1 MAEDIIDYIARK
13 EGFKSEPYW
22 DEKQWSIGHGSYA
35 GSRDPNN
42 KPNISVT
49 KDKARSMLVDQLQPF
64 RANVNKFDSKYNWTP
79 NERDALLSFAYNIGS
94 IDQLTANGTRTKAQ
108 IAQKMTEYHNASGSF
123 SQGLFDRRKEEQSRF
138 LGSSVPVEKAI
149 ETDLDAFGGA
159 GKDVTEETKPN
170 TNEQQFIPRARS
182 RTNNYSP
189 NALNNFDS
197 YTYQWTVYMV
207 HPLKAHRDPEELTE
221 SNDTVIISQ
230 QGVDDEVNIQSVVQD
245 LFLSFAKE
253 NRSAAANN
261 FAVTFLEP
269 GGFTMFNRIIFAA
282 QQLSIENHL
291 DACYILK
298 LEFLGWRG
306 DSAATAPSRP
316 FFYTTRLVGLTF
328 DFRDGASTYYG
339 NFVETKEDAFNRLE
353 LYLKN
358 DLNITKCTTFGDFL
372 SRLEKG
378 FNHQLEEQLDKNQH
392 QLERD
397 RYKFTTK
404 AGWAGWKFDQVI
416 PDSLTKT
423 RGISVSGDGELRF
436 ELPKG
441 TALNSAIALALF
453 QTKEFKRVLT
463 AKGDYIKENPDDGEA
478 DPVKLAELTKWVK
491 ISPKVKYYMYDVLAK
506 KYAKEITYSADEI
519 IAPEIVHDPQSFLK
533 LHRSKATQ
541 KDRLKNIFDNGLLK
555 KRFDYNFTGLNTEV
569 LDLDIK
575 IDSGYYAIQALNS
588 GALSH
593 TSDLFTGSSFDGQ
606 KETSATKRQ
615 SLKLR
620 EQRRKLQNDRDRL
633 QKDITKLE
641 KESTDYETEAYGG
654 NRSIPSQQ
662 VKLNEIEEGIKE
674 LDRFIRV
681 ADSAYERAKEKMREG
696 YKPAKRIPSAAQ
708 RYITQSDLYE
718 GLQSSSDNREDLP
731 QKFEYAPIDSLA
743 TAGPEKKHDDIGSS
757 MLGAMEL
764 NLNSISDLQQQ
775 QIFVRGDP
783 YWLGEQNGGAAYET
797 GGLFYFLNTNFP
809 TYPDEDTGLIK
820 SLSTRNQRGQ
830 FTITGLYRVLQVQ
843 GRYQDGQFT
852 MLLKSFRDTN
862 TNTTLLYEDLLKGYV
877 E

>member
-1 MAEDIIDYIARK
+1 MAEDIIDYIARR
-13 EGFKSEPYW
+13 EGFSSQPYW
-22 DEKQWSIGHGSYA
+22 DVKQWSIGHGSYA

-42 KPNISVT
+42 KPNISVSR
-49 KDKARSMLVDQLQPF
+49 DQARSMLLNQLRPY
-64 RANVNKFDSKYNWTP
+64 RANVDKYDTKYNWTP
-79 NERDALLSFAYNIGS
+79 NERDALTSFAYNIGS

-108 IAQKMTEYHNASGSF
+108 IAQKMLEYNKAGGEF
-123 SQGLFDRRKEEQSRF
+123 VQGLYDRRKEEQSRF
-138 LGSSVPVEKAI
+138 LGSGVPTENA
-149 ETDLDAFGGA
+149 EESDLDAFGGA
-159 GKDVTEETKPN
+159 GQDVTGETQPEAD
-170 TNEQQFIPRARS
+170 EQRFRS
-182 RTNNYSP
+182 RGRRKTSNYSP
-189 NALNNFDS
+189 NVLNNFDS
-197 YTYQWTVYMV
+197 YNYQWTIYMV
-207 HPLKAHRDPEELTE
+207 HPLKAHKDPEELTE
-221 SNDTVIISQ
+221 SNESIIISQ

-269 GGFTMFNRIIFAA
+269 GGFTMFNRIIYAA
-282 QQLSIENHL
+282 TQLGIENHL

-306 DSAATAPSRP
+306 DNPATVPSRP

-353 LYLKN
+353 LHLKN
-358 DLNITKCTTFGDFL
+358 DLNITKVTTFGEFL
-372 SRLEKG
+372 GKLEKG
-378 FNHQLEEQLDKNQH
+378 FNEQLEEQLNKNQH

-404 AGWAGWKFDQVI
+404 SGWSGWKFDQVN
-416 PDSLTKT
+416 PDALTKT

-463 AKGDYIKENPDDGEA
+463 AKGDFIKESPDDGEA
-478 DPVKLAELTKWVK
+478 DPIKLAELTKWVK
-491 ISPKVKYYMYDVLAK
+491 ITPEVKYYMYDLLAK
-506 KYAKEITYSADEI
+506 RYAKEITYSADEI
-519 IAPEIVHDPQSFLK
+519 IAPEIIHDPESFLK
-533 LHRSKATQ
+533 LHRSKITQ
-541 KDRLKNIFDNGLLK
+541 KDRLNNIFENGLLK

-593 TSDLFTGSSFDGQ
+593 TSDIFTGSSFDGQ
-606 KETSATKRQ
+606 AETSATKRQ
-615 SLKLR
+615 SLKL
-620 EQRRKLQNDRDRL
+620 QQQKRKLESERSKIQKELEDPSNL
-633 QKDITKLE
+633 QISDITQRNARL
-641 KESTDYETEAYGG
+641 D
-654 NRSIPSQQ
+654 
-662 VKLNEIEEGIKE
+662 EISEGVKE
-674 LDRFIRV
+674 LDKFIAR
-681 ADSAYERAKEKMREG
+681 ADSAYERAKERMRKG
-696 YKPAKRIPSAAQ
+696 YQSGVRLPEAAN
-708 RYITQSDLYE
+708 RYITQSDLYS
-718 GLQSSSDNREDLP
+718 GGTTADRRENLP
-731 QKFEYAPIDSLA
+731 QKFEYAPVDSLA

-775 QIFVRGDP
+775 QIFIRGDP
-783 YWLGEQNGGAAYET
+783 YWLGEQNGGAAYES

-809 TYPDEDTGLIK
+809 TYPDENTGLIR
-820 SLSTRNQRGQ
+820 SFSSNESTGQ
-830 FTITGLYRVLQVQ
+830 FAITGLYRVLQVQ

-862 TNTTLLYEDLLKGYV
+862 TNTTLLYDDLLKGYV